1 MNVIHLASHARMAA
15 NTLPPSSPSAPSAA
29 HADLVALHMQ
39 AVNALS
45 AALRQLQ
52 GPDCTPAMWQAATS
66 RAHRGL
72 SALHR
77 ACAVAR
83 ALEV

>member
-1 MNVIHLASHARMAA
+1 MHHLSPRPATSASATPHHC
-15 NTLPPSSPSAPSAA
+15 AP
-29 HADLVALHMQ
+29 DLVQLHMQ
-39 AVNALS
+39 ATNALS

>member
-1 MNVIHLASHARMAA
+1 MHPATQGTTAPAF
-15 NTLPPSSPSAPSAA
+15 TPSAFTSPAP
-29 HADLVALHMQ
+29 DLVQLHMQ
-39 AVNALS
+39 ATNALS

-52 GPDCTPAMWQAATS
+52 GPDCTPAMWQTAAN

>member
-1 MNVIHLASHARMAA
+1 MNVIHLASHARTAA
-15 NTLPPSSPSAPSAA
+15 STLSPSSQSAA
-29 HADLVALHMQ
+29 PADLVQLHMQ